1 MSGIQHIEGFT
12 PSEAAELTGIGVVLQ
27 RDHRRRFPEWLTKG
41 SGHARFDLFQC
52 LQMRF
57 VADAGE
63 FQIGPSKAYET
74 GEWVAHHA
82 LQFALEQP
90 GCIAGDLGAECT
102 IPDAGEAEIRKDTVR
117 RVFTEAFGRPR
128 MWANEYAFIWGDGSD
143 WFGPS
148 TDECLC
154 QALGKDDPRIGKP
167 MITLHLPS
175 FARQLVSKL
184 PRPAVRILSDRAV

>member
-1 MSGIQHIEGFT
+1 MSKNQHIEVYT
-12 PSEAAELTGIGVVLQ
+12 PTEVAEITGVSAVLQ
-27 RDHRRRFPEWLTKG
+27 RDHRRRFPEWLPKG

-63 FQIGPSKAYET
+63 FQIGPSKAYAT

-82 LQFALEQP
+82 LQFALAQP
-90 GCIAGDLGAECT
+90 GCINGDFSDEC
-102 IPDAGEAEIRKDTVR
+102 PMPNADASEVREYTAR

-128 MWANEYAFIWGDGSD
+128 IMPNEFAFAWGDGSD

-148 TDECLC
+148 LEMCL
-154 QALGKDDPRIGKP
+154 GSFKENDPRIGKP
-167 MITLHLPS
+167 LLALHLPS
-175 FARQLVSKL
+175 FATNTVLKL
-184 PRPAVRILSDRAV
+184 PRPAVRISRDGEEK